1 MEGVKSRS
9 RNYEQK
15 GVVNLATDNYADIKQ
30 IIMTDKTNIATKLA
44 DLKLFQN
51 TLIDCGQKLMTATED
66 KTIRERLE
74 KMLDSDRENLKHIDK
89 AISQFGN
96 TVQPRDITQ
105 KHAEAVT
112 KMMDGS
118 ELTTYDKF
126 FQFELLKHQQTMTGL
141 VIHKAAQSLDEDLK
155 KTMEPLNKVNFENRA
170 HQEVLKGV
178 LYFVGT
184 RELAGTEPDMGIWGS
199 VEQGIAAL
207 KGVAGSV
214 ASAVK

>member
-1 MEGVKSRS
+1 
-9 RNYEQK
+9 
-15 GVVNLATDNYADIKQ
+15 
-30 IIMTDKTNIATKLA
+30 MTDKTNLATKLA
-44 DLKLFQN
+44 DLKLIQN
-51 TLIDCGQKLMTATED
+51 VLIDCGQKLMTLTD
-66 KTIRERLE
+66 DQTIRERLE
-74 KMLDSDRENLKHIDK
+74 KMLESDRENLTYIDK
-89 AISQFGN
+89 AINQFGN

-105 KHAEAVT
+105 KHAKAVGQ
-112 KMMDGS
+112 MMDGS

-141 VIHKAAQSLDEDLK
+141 VIHKVAQTLDDDLQDA
-155 KTMEPLNKVNFENRA
+155 MESLNKVNFENRA

-207 KGVAGSV
+207 KGAVSSA